1 MRRTKIVCTMGPA
14 TQAPAMMDALL
25 AAGMDVARINM
36 SHGTHAGHAKVIKD
50 LRLACKRAHRDV
62 AILLDLQGPKIR
74 VGRMQGGQ
82 VELKNG
88 ASLILTTKACEG
100 TAYMVSTSYAHL
112 PKDCKA
118 GDPILLDDGK
128 LRLSVTA
135 VKGHEVHT
143 RVEVGGLLK
152 NNKGMNLPGVALST
166 QSVTKKD
173 LEDLVFGLEQDVDY
187 VALSFVRHPDD
198 VVRVKKF
205 IAKRGKHT
213 PVIAKIEKPEALEHL
228 RAITRVSDGIM
239 VARGDLGVEMDL
251 DKVPLIQKEIIAM
264 ANANKALVITAT
276 QMLESMTEAP
286 SPTRAEAS
294 DVANAILDG
303 TDAVMLSAETAAG
316 KYPVEACTIMAR
328 ICTSTEASSAYRLV
342 ADERLSLQPKGKRSV
357 AEALCYAAR
366 AAAEEIRVR
375 AILSFTKRGKSARY
389 LSKFRPDVPVYAFTP
404 DPLAKRQMALY
415 WGVEPHS
422 VGAATDPEKLIR
434 LTTQRLKFEKKINKG
449 DLVIVVAGSPMGAD
463 ASINM
468 MKIHQVE

>member
-1 MRRTKIVCTMGPA
+1 VRRTKIVCTMGPA
-14 TQAPAMMDALL
+14 SASAEKMDALL

-50 LRLACKRAHRDV
+50 LRAACKRAGHCV

-74 VGRMQGGQ
+74 VGRMKDGG

-88 ASLILTTKACEG
+88 AELILTTKACEG
-100 TAYMVSTSYAHL
+100 TAQKVSTSYLHL
-112 PKDCKA
+112 AKDCKP

-135 VKGHEVHT
+135 VRGQEVHT
-143 RVEVGGLLK
+143 RVEVGGILK
-152 NNKGMNLPGVALST
+152 NNKGMNLPGVQLST
-166 QSVTKKD
+166 PSVTKKD
-173 LEDLVFGLEQDVDY
+173 MEDLAFGLEQDIDY

-198 VVRVKKF
+198 VVRVKKY
-205 IAKRGKHT
+205 IARLGKST

-228 RAITRVSDGIM
+228 RAITRVADGIM
-239 VARGDLGVEMDL
+239 VARGDLGVELDL
-251 DKVPLIQKEIIAM
+251 DKVPMIQKEIIAM
-264 ANANKALVITAT
+264 ANANKTLVITAT

-303 TDAVMLSAETAAG
+303 TDAVMLSGETAAG
-316 KYPVEACTIMAR
+316 KYPIEACSTMAR
-328 ICTSTEASSAYRLV
+328 ICTSTEDSNEYRLA

-375 AILSFTKRGKSARY
+375 AILCFTKRGKSARY

-404 DPLAKRQMALY
+404 NVPAKQQMNLF
-415 WGVEPHS
+415 WGVEPHLA
-422 VGAATDPEKLIR
+422 GKATDPEKQIA
-434 LTTQRLKFEKKINKG
+434 LTTAKLKAWKKIQKG
-449 DLVIVVAGSPMGAD
+449 DLVIVVAGSPMGEA
-463 ASINM
+463 AAINM
-468 MKIHQVE
+468 LKIHEVV